1 VGTEDVLVN
10 PEIMIDYFNT
20 IEKKAQ
26 IKVIEGGYH
35 ELHNE
40 IEKYRKPYLNFL
52 RQSLTGLSFE

>member
-1 VGTEDVLVN
+1 
-10 PEIMIDYFNT
+10 MIDYFNN